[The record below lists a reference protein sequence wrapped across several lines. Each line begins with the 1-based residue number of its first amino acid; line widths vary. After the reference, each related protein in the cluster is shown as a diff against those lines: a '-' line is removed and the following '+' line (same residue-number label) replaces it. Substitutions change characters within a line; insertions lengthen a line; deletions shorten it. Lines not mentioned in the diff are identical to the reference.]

1 MDDPEVFLRVTGP
14 QGQRTIRLDHGA
26 AWTIGRSS
34 QHPVVLNEE
43 LVSRNHA
50 LIQCAPPGEY
60 YLIDLGS
67 RNGSYVNGARVSV
80 PVSLRDGD
88 IIAIG
93 ESALVFHSNIAA
105 VSLAQESNAEEID
118 QTISNLTSRLL
129 TVMVVDIRD
138 YTKIAQQV
146 DQRVLCE
153 AISTWFRRGGKIVQE
168 RGSWTQKYIGDA
180 IMGVWLHVR
189 ESRHFD
195 MWRIIEAYLE
205 LANLTSEV
213 GQEYEFPQPLRIGA
227 GINTGIA
234 LVGNTGSA
242 SISDFTA
249 LGDSVNA
256 AFRIESATRQINA
269 DLVVGQKT
277 YERLGTLAHPELYFT
292 SHVVKLKGYDEPTTV
307 WAADLESV
315 RRFAAASAETKSEP
329 APKAK

>member
-1 MDDPEVFLRVTGP
+1 MEHPEVFLRVTGP
-14 QGQRTIRLDHGA
+14 QGQRTIRLDPGA

-80 PVSLRDGD
+80 PVSLHDGD
-88 IIAIG
+88 SIAIG
-93 ESALVFHSNIAA
+93 ESVLVFHSNVAG
-105 VSLAQESNAEEID
+105 VSLTQEAGTEDID

-138 YTKIAQQV
+138 FTKIAQQV
-146 DQRVLCE
+146 EQRVLCE

-168 RGSWTQKYIGDA
+168 CGSWTQKYIGDA
-180 IMGVWLHVR
+180 IMGVWLHAR
-189 ESRHFD
+189 ESRHSD
-195 MWRIIEAYLE
+195 MSRIIEAYLE
-205 LANLTSEV
+205 LTNLTSEV
-213 GQEYEFPQPLRIGA
+213 GKQYDFPQPLRIGA

-269 DLVVGQKT
+269 DLVVGEKT
-277 YERLGTLAHPELYFT
+277 YERLGPLTHPELYFT
-292 SHVVKLKGYDEPTTV
+292 SHVVKLKGYDRPTTL
-307 WAADLESV
+307 WAAELESV
-315 RRFAAASAETKSEP
+315 RKYAAASAETKS
-329 APKAK
+329 APKVK